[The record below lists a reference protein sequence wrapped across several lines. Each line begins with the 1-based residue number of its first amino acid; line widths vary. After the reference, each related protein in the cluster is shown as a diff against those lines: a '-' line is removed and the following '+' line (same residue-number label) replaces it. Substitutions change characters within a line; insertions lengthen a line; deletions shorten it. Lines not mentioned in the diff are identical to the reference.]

1 MQSNITAVLGPTNTG
16 KTHYAITQMLAQIT
30 GRAGRF
36 TTDGIF
42 GVTGE
47 AAPLEPQWVE
57 TIENHRFAPLENR

>member
-16 KTHYAITQMLAQIT
+16 KTHYAITQMLAQIA

-42 GVTGE
+42 GVTDE
-47 AAPLEPQWVE
+47 APALEPQRVE
-57 TIENHRFAPLENR
+57 AIENHRFAPLENR